1 MVVCV
6 LGMHRS
12 GTSCITGTLQ
22 AAGVFLGEVFT
33 HNKHNVKGNRENRAI
48 MDLHN
53 DLLAAN
59 GGAWNDP
66 PPAVRWSGEHTS
78 RRDGIIAG
86 LAAAAPCWGF
96 KDPRTLLA
104 LDGWLPALPDVRFAG
119 VVRHPVAVARSL
131 HSRGGMPTERAI
143 ALWTAYNLRLAEYQA
158 RFDVPTVCFD
168 LSVADLLTSLRGLCT
183 KLGLEAGAAEV
194 FFDADLRHHDG
205 GNESWE
211 NVPAGARALYEKLCA
226 NAL

>member
-12 GTSCITGTLQ
+12 GTSCVTGTLQ

-33 HNKHNVKGNRENRAI
+33 HNKHNVKGNRENGAI
-48 MDLHN
+48 MALHN

-66 PPAVRWSGEHTS
+66 PSVVRWSDEFRA
-78 RRDGIIAG
+78 RRDEIIAG

-104 LDGWLPALPDVRFAG
+104 FDGWLEVLPQVRLVG
-119 VVRHPVAVARSL
+119 VVRHPRAVARSL
-131 HSRGGMPTERAI
+131 HSRGGMPVEKAI
-143 ALWTAYNLRLAEYQA
+143 HLWTEYNTRLAQYQE
-158 RFDVPTVCFD
+158 RFDVPTVRFD
-168 LSVADLLTSLRGLCT
+168 LTAGELLTSLRNLCGI
-183 KLGLEAGAAEV
+183 LGLEGDSAET

-205 GNESWE
+205 RGESWE
-211 NVPAGARALYEKLCA
+211 EVPEAARELYNKLCARAL
-226 NAL
+226 